1 VVGRCANPECGIL
14 FRYYRDGK
22 LFRFELSAPSTAL
35 RVRSEAAT
43 RRRIEDFWLCG
54 ACASKMTLISED
66 GVGVRTRPLP
76 RTPASLTVS
85 IEEFSIRQAEA

>member
-1 VVGRCANPECGIL
+1 MVGRCANPECGIP

-22 LFRFELSAPSTAL
+22 LFRFELSAPPTAL
-35 RVRSEAAT
+35 TVRPETAA

-66 GVGVRTRPLP
+66 GVGVRTRPLR
-76 RTPASLTVS
+76 RTPAPLTVS
-85 IEEFSIRQAEA
+85 IKEFSIRQAEA

>member
-1 VVGRCANPECGIL
+1 MVGRCANPECGIP

-35 RVRSEAAT
+35 TVRSETVT

-66 GVGVRTRPLP
+66 GVGVRMRPLP
-76 RTPASLTVS
+76 RTTASLRGSVEQRAT
-85 IEEFSIRQAEA
+85 RQAEA

>member
-1 VVGRCANPECGIL
+1 MVGRCANPECGIP

-22 LFRFELSAPSTAL
+22 LFRFELSTPSTAL
-35 RVRSEAAT
+35 TVRPEAAT

-54 ACASKMTLISED
+54 ACASTMTLISED
-66 GVGVRTRPLP
+66 GVGVMTRLLP
-76 RTPASLTVS
+76 RTPASSTVS

>member
-1 VVGRCANPECGIL
+1 MVGRCANPECGIP

-35 RVRSEAAT
+35 TVRPET
-43 RRRIEDFWLCG
+43 VTQRRIEDFWLCG

-66 GVGVRTRPLP
+66 GVGVRMRPLP
-76 RTPASLTVS
+76 RTTASLSGSVEHFAT
-85 IEEFSIRQAEA
+85 RQAEA

>member
-1 VVGRCANPECGIL
+1 MVGRCANPECGIP

-22 LFRFELSAPSTAL
+22 LFRFEVSAHSTAL
-35 RVRSEAAT
+35 RVRPEAAT

-66 GVGVRTRPLP
+66 GLGVRTRPSSC
-76 RTPASLTVS
+76 TTASLTVS
-85 IEEFSIRQAEA
+85 VEQFSTRQAEA